1 MNLLVKPHP
10 PAGDGTL
17 LDVTPE
23 SAGWGHVGFRAV
35 RLVAGQTHAGGE
47 PGREACLVLLSGT
60 ADVCAGALHCAG
72 IGGRAGVFVDAPP
85 SAVYVPAG
93 APFTVPAIS
102 AGELSVCTSPGTR
115 ESARW
120 GKRVA
125 VCV

>member
-60 ADVCAGALHCAG
+60 AAVCAGALHCAG

-85 SAVYVPAG
+85 AAVYVPYRKSTSLNSSHQCASRM
-93 APFTVPAIS
+93 PSS
-102 AGELSVCTSPGTR
+102 AC
-115 ESARW
+115 
-120 GKRVA
+120 KQ
-125 VCV
+125 